1 MTGRMEF
8 DAGGDEPG
16 DEAGDEA
23 ASRKAERAAIVIEAA
38 SEGVYDWN
46 IDTNDVW
53 VSGRL
58 NELFGFEDGD
68 LRSQSWFDKVDPASR
83 ELYSEA
89 TRALLR
95 GTTARLECEYQVRD
109 KAGELRWV
117 SDRGQVIRDESGRAL
132 RLVGAIEDITQRK
145 KTEDELRISEE
156 RYALSAAAANEGI
169 YDLDLET
176 GTIYYSPRLLSLM
189 DLGDVEMT
197 TPQQWLARVHP
208 DDRDAY
214 SDAILEHVR
223 GDTSFME
230 LEYRYLGGA
239 GDWKWAR
246 QRGMVARDKD
256 GRAYRL
262 AGATG
267 DITETKRLQQE
278 LELTRQQLQD
288 AMESMS
294 EGLVLFDAEDRIL
307 LCNSKYREYFVAGAG
322 DDVADLVRP
331 GTSFES
337 LLRQA
342 YRRGM
347 FPDLEEDEDTW
358 IESRLSRRRSMVE
371 QRLELRQNTGMWL
384 QINERRTSEGGVVS
398 IYTDVTELK
407 RRELEL
413 SEARDEAEAATAAKS
428 EFLANMSHELRTPL
442 NAIIGLTEMLI
453 EDAEDDGVDDHLEP
467 LGRVKRA
474 GTHLLHLINEILDL
488 SKIEAGK
495 MEIVDEH
502 VELDP
507 LLSDVVQTAETLA
520 VQNSNA
526 LQVDIGGDLGQIRGD
541 TVRIRQI
548 ALNLISNACKFTE
561 RGVVGISAKRV
572 PGADGDELHVAVQD
586 SGIGISDDQI
596 DRLFRDFSQA
606 DSSMSRRFGGTG
618 LGLAISRRLARMM
631 GGDIRVESTIGVGS
645 TFTMVLPYRTAS
657 SASATVGQ
665 VRSSEAAGLVGEGA
679 TVLVI
684 DDDATSRDLVRRVL
698 VAEGFDVISASGAT
712 DGLERARAV
721 RPDLITLD
729 VVMPGTDGWDLLRQL
744 KADPDL
750 SGVPVVM
757 LTVVDE
763 PAKGFALGAS
773 DYLSKPFRRE
783 DLRAVLARHATADR
797 PARILV
803 VEDDPPTR
811 DVLRRSITDLGW
823 SVAEAGNGREGL
835 ERFAEQQ
842 PDLILLDLMMPE
854 MDGFE
859 FLSELRFRP
868 GGETV
873 PVVVMTAADLTDA
886 DRAALSGGAATV
898 LAKPAHAIE
907 ELPVELRSLLQR
919 IGREQHRA

>member
-1 MTGRMEF
+1 VTSSSDSGIGS
-8 DAGGDEPG
+8 DGSLGA
-16 DEAGDEA
+16 EALGSRYADR
-23 ASRKAERAAIVIEAA
+23 ASLVIEAA
-38 SEGVYDWN
+38 SEGMYDWDIQGN
-46 IDTNDVW
+46 ELW
-53 VSGRL
+53 VSDRL
-58 NELFGFEDGD
+58 NELFGFADGD
-68 LRSQSWFDKVDPASR
+68 LRSTAWFDKVEPEFR
-83 ELYSEA
+83 ELYADA
-89 TRALLR
+89 TRRHFR
-95 GTTARLECEYQVRD
+95 GDTDRLECEYQVRD
-109 KAGELRWV
+109 ASGVLRWV
-117 SDRGQVIRDESGRAL
+117 SDRGRAIRDESGRAI
-132 RLVGAIEDITQRK
+132 RLVGAIEDITRRRQ
-145 KTEDELRISEE
+145 TEEELRISEE
-156 RYALSAAAANEGI
+156 RYALSAAASNEGV
-169 YDLDLET
+169 YDLDLES
-176 GTIYYSPRLLSLM
+176 GEVYYSPRLLSLM
-189 DLGDVEMT
+189 DLTDVEMV
-197 TPQQWLARVHP
+197 TPEHWLERVHP
-208 DDRDAY
+208 DDRPAY
-214 SDAILEHVR
+214 EAAMRDHVR
-223 GDTSFME
+223 GDTDHME
-230 LEYRYLGGA
+230 IDYRYLSGA
-239 GDWKWAR
+239 GEWKWAR
-246 QRGMVARDKD
+246 QRGLAARHDD

-262 AGATG
+262 AGSTG
-267 DITETKRLQQE
+267 DITETVRLQHE
-278 LELTRQQLQD
+278 LERTRQQLQD

-294 EGLVLFDAEDRIL
+294 EGLVLFDADDRIL
-307 LCNSKYREYFVAGAG
+307 LCNSKYREYYVAGAG
-322 DDVADLVRP
+322 NDVADLVRP
-331 GTSFES
+331 GTSFETII
-337 LLRQA
+337 RQA
-342 YRRGM
+342 FRRGM
-347 FPDLEEDEDTW
+347 FPDLDEDEDTW
-358 IESRLSRRRSMVE
+358 IESRLSRRRSMVQ
-371 QRLELRQNTGMWL
+371 QRLELLQNTGMWL

-407 RRELEL
+407 QRELEL
-413 SEARDEAEAATAAKS
+413 GQARDEAEAATAAKS

-453 EDAEDDGVDDHLEP
+453 EDAEDGGVDDHLEP

-495 MEIVDEH
+495 MEIVEEQ
-502 VELDP
+502 VELGP
-507 LLSDVVQTAETLA
+507 LLADVAQTAETLA
-520 VQNSNA
+520 AQNSNE
-526 LQVDIGGDLGQIRGD
+526 LQVEIGDDLGQIHGD

-561 RGVVGISAKRV
+561 VGSVALRADRV
-572 PGADGDELHVAVQD
+572 PGPDGDELHVAVQD
-586 SGIGISDDQI
+586 SGIGISAEQI

-645 TFTMVLPYRTAS
+645 TFTMVLPYRTAAS
-657 SASATVGQ
+657 VSATVGQ
-665 VRSSEAAGLVGEGA
+665 VRPSEAAGLIGDGA

-729 VVMPGTDGWDLLRQL
+729 VVMPGTDGWDLLRRL

-750 SGVPVVM
+750 SDIPVVM
-757 LTVVDE
+757 LTVCDE

-773 DYLSKPFRRE
+773 EYLSKPLRRD

-803 VEDDPPTR
+803 VEDDLPTR

-835 ERFAEQQ
+835 ERFGEQQ

-868 GGETV
+868 GGESV
-873 PVVVMTAADLTDA
+873 PVVVMTAAELTDA

-907 ELPVELRSLLQR
+907 ELPVELRRLLQR
-919 IGREQHRA
+919 IGREQHGA